1 MGLFKPTDLLPVILK
16 ICDCICN
23 FVCRVPQ
30 IIRLIKLKRS
40 EAISTTYWMFCIVSC
55 FLCINFY
62 ILTGNIPF
70 LTFLHKKSVDFSHQ
84 MNCDKPLLNIN
95 GITVNNNCD
104 NNRINIWED

>member
-1 MGLFKPTDLLPVILK
+1 MGLFKPTDLLPVILT

-40 EAISTTYWMFCIVSC
+40 EAISTTYWIFFIVFC
-55 FLCINFY
+55 FLCITFY

-70 LTFLHKKSVDFSHQ
+70 LITAS
-84 MNCDKPLLNIN
+84 IN
-95 GITVNNNCD
+95 LIFNVVVLVLTC
-104 NNRINIWED
+104 RYRR